1 MRKCLIILMI
11 LIKFLG
17 KSNSDYI
24 LPFDTCNIGINKTL
38 LKEDFLSNIL
48 SRHLC
53 TDFIIGSEKEKIK
66 AIINMTQIGFFIYD
80 KSYNYKSSIS
90 FKFKDQI
97 RNFYYRNNEKGY
109 DANDTLCFIEYES
122 NKNLNDYNINNCK
135 SFKSVNFEL
144 LKSEEITNDY
154 LAQYGIIGLGLHSN
168 QDEYLL
174 STFIKA
180 LKDTNMTN
188 SHYFFFNF
196 INNKKNDINQGYLYI
211 GGEDIDEDKGRKTK
225 IISFPISG
233 QIFWNLK
240 FDKISSAIYNT
251 SNSSIYNN
259 YQEFEPKIA
268 QLIVDLPYIIG
279 VQSYKNYISA
289 DFFRELEKDEICRLK
304 KIKLDEDYST
314 YVCDNTSEF
323 FREKFEKYFP
333 KLLFHHWGL
342 NKTFILDQND
352 LFTYNYLDMSDH
364 NIYFLILFSDKK
376 GKYMPDNPS
385 HNEIKRWKLGIPFFK
400 KYKLTFNAD
409 SHEIGYYEEFKA
421 NKGDTNNNDN
431 NNSTPEENSNK
442 KLYLILEIG
451 GGILLLI
458 IVFVLGFLCHKNI
471 IRLPRKKK
479 ANELDDEYEYTINP
493 NEFDEKKASLNN
505 YEVPS

>member
-11 LIKFLG
+11 LINILG

-24 LPFDTCNIGINKTL
+24 LPLDTCNIGINKTL

-53 TDFIIGSEKEKIK
+53 TDFIIGSEKEKMQ

-109 DANDTLCFIEYES
+109 DANDTLYFIEYES

-196 INNKKNDINQGYLYI
+196 INNKKMI
-211 GGEDIDEDKGRKTK
+211 
-225 IISFPISG
+225 
-233 QIFWNLK
+233 
-240 FDKISSAIYNT
+240 
-251 SNSSIYNN
+251 
-259 YQEFEPKIA
+259 
-268 QLIVDLPYIIG
+268 
-279 VQSYKNYISA
+279 
-289 DFFRELEKDEICRLK
+289 
-304 KIKLDEDYST
+304 
-314 YVCDNTSEF
+314 
-323 FREKFEKYFP
+323 
-333 KLLFHHWGL
+333 
-342 NKTFILDQND
+342 
-352 LFTYNYLDMSDH
+352 
-364 NIYFLILFSDKK
+364 
-376 GKYMPDNPS
+376 
-385 HNEIKRWKLGIPFFK
+385 
-400 KYKLTFNAD
+400 
-409 SHEIGYYEEFKA
+409 
-421 NKGDTNNNDN
+421 
-431 NNSTPEENSNK
+431 
-442 KLYLILEIG
+442 
-451 GGILLLI
+451 
-458 IVFVLGFLCHKNI
+458 
-471 IRLPRKKK
+471 
-479 ANELDDEYEYTINP
+479 
-493 NEFDEKKASLNN
+493 
-505 YEVPS
+505 

>member
-11 LIKFLG
+11 LINILG

-53 TDFIIGSEKEKIK
+53 TDFIIGSEKEKMQ

-122 NKNLNDYNINNCK
+122 NKNLNDYNINKCK

-154 LAQYGIIGLGLHSN
+154 LTQYGIIGLGLHSN

-233 QIFWNLK
+233 QMFWNLK
-240 FDKISSAIYNT
+240 FDKISSAIYN
-251 SNSSIYNN
+251 
-259 YQEFEPKIA
+259 
-268 QLIVDLPYIIG
+268 
-279 VQSYKNYISA
+279 
-289 DFFRELEKDEICRLK
+289 
-304 KIKLDEDYST
+304 
-314 YVCDNTSEF
+314 
-323 FREKFEKYFP
+323 
-333 KLLFHHWGL
+333 
-342 NKTFILDQND
+342 
-352 LFTYNYLDMSDH
+352 
-364 NIYFLILFSDKK
+364 
-376 GKYMPDNPS
+376 
-385 HNEIKRWKLGIPFFK
+385 
-400 KYKLTFNAD
+400 
-409 SHEIGYYEEFKA
+409 
-421 NKGDTNNNDN
+421 
-431 NNSTPEENSNK
+431 
-442 KLYLILEIG
+442 
-451 GGILLLI
+451 
-458 IVFVLGFLCHKNI
+458 
-471 IRLPRKKK
+471 
-479 ANELDDEYEYTINP
+479 
-493 NEFDEKKASLNN
+493 
-505 YEVPS
+505 